1 MEIPA
6 RNGHVNHH
14 HQHHHY
20 ANPLNNSHDQD
31 EFIFPLIDG
40 LSGSYVDPS
49 NLLLHDDKS
58 NSAPIGMD
66 NFKSKWNMKNKNV
79 AKSIPHTN
87 KREFLIN
94 KWKTAA
100 MKLRLMK
107 DPWYE
112 FKIDSYPVERV
123 IRHRYNPANKEWNKD
138 ECFVKMES
146 KQFANGAMRACF
158 RLKKLSNFLHNK
170 SWDHASNYVAKC
182 YKSKDIPR
190 ERYFDDVKL
199 QMDAKLWAVL
209 YNKHNPP
216 KKIDIIQMCILE
228 FVDRPGSPLYHLEHY
243 IEGKYIKYNSN
254 AGFVED
260 THCRYTPHS
269 FSHFTFERSNH
280 ELIVVDIQGVGD
292 LYTDP
297 QIHTANGND
306 YGDGNLGVKGFAL
319 FFYSHVCNDICKS
332 LSLTEFDMAPKEIKD
347 HDKLIETFNKNS
359 KLTVRKGCEEPINS
373 CFPVVYPHSAYRPP
387 RRLLSKINS
396 SDDTDYEVIDEVSE
410 GYLSSSPSPSYAV
423 PILSPVHSAPQSSY
437 SFIVGSPNAFDTED
451 VFKILNSSV
460 FRKSRPSRVL
470 DERNAI
476 LNSDSQ
482 YARESVIGVW
492 ESILGKVHFEM
503 CKYHEIGRFTNNND
517 EIDFVSA
524 FFHLEQAANLGLMDA
539 IINVAKIYMQLP
551 HDILPDYKVDDTV
564 ENYDK
569 GFEYMIEAAEKGD
582 KNSLYFVAKAYET
595 GLGLSK
601 LK

>member
-1 MEIPA
+1 
-6 RNGHVNHH
+6 
-14 HQHHHY
+14 
-20 ANPLNNSHDQD
+20 
-31 EFIFPLIDG
+31 
-40 LSGSYVDPS
+40 
-49 NLLLHDDKS
+49 
-58 NSAPIGMD
+58 
-66 NFKSKWNMKNKNV
+66 
-79 AKSIPHTN
+79 
-87 KREFLIN
+87 
-94 KWKTAA
+94 
-100 MKLRLMK
+100 
-107 DPWYE
+107 
-112 FKIDSYPVERV
+112 
-123 IRHRYNPANKEWNKD
+123 
-138 ECFVKMES
+138 
-146 KQFANGAMRACF
+146 
-158 RLKKLSNFLHNK
+158 
-170 SWDHASNYVAKC
+170 
-182 YKSKDIPR
+182 
-190 ERYFDDVKL
+190 
-199 QMDAKLWAVL
+199 
-209 YNKHNPP
+209 
-216 KKIDIIQMCILE
+216 
-228 FVDRPGSPLYHLEHY
+228 
-243 IEGKYIKYNSN
+243 
-254 AGFVED
+254 
-260 THCRYTPHS
+260 
-269 FSHFTFERSNH
+269 
-280 ELIVVDIQGVGD
+280 
-292 LYTDP
+292 
-297 QIHTANGND
+297 
-306 YGDGNLGVKGFAL
+306 
-319 FFYSHVCNDICKS
+319 
-332 LSLTEFDMAPKEIKD
+332 MAPKEIKD

-359 KLTVRKGCEEPINS
+359 KLTVRKGNEEPINS
-373 CFPVVYPHSAYRPP
+373 SFPVVYSHSAYRPP

-451 VFKILNSSV
+451 VFKILNSSA

-503 CKYHEIGRFTNNND
+503 CKYHEIGRFATNND
-517 EIDFVSA
+517 DIDFISA

-569 GFEYMIEAAEKGD
+569 GFDYMIEAAEKGD